1 MTYNIHNTQIDKM
14 TYVTALTI
22 ALEALDMAM
31 GSVVDSETEAPV
43 YEKVIEKLTALRAQT
58 EKRNNADRKPTKK
71 QVENQGIADC
81 IRTVLRNSDA
91 PLSIGEMREAHDQLA
106 LLSPQ
111 KLTGIV
117 SHMADVTRTV
127 EKRVNKYSLTE

>member
-43 YEKVIEKLTALRAQT
+43 YEKVIEKLTALRTQT
-58 EKRNNADRKPTKK
+58 EKRNNAERKPTKK

-81 IRTVLRNSDA
+81 IRAVLRNSSS

-117 SHMADVTRTV
+117 SHMTDVTRTV
-127 EKRVNKYSLTE
+127 EKRVNKYSLAE